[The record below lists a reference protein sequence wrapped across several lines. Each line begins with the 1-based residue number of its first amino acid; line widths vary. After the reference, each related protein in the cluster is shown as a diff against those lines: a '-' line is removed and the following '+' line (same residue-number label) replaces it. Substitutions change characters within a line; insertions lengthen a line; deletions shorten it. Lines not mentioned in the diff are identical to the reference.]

1 MGGVESGEFLWLLL
15 SSVRGQTRWWGV
27 CRRYSV
33 QDERRA
39 AQSSA
44 RRRRWKAV
52 CEEEC
57 RAGFGLLRGGGSAGW
72 PGRVGLGQGAWQKG
86 GLGGSTRL
94 GVQQM
99 LLLLHTSL

>member
-1 MGGVESGEFLWLLL
+1 MGGAESGEFAGAIL
-15 SSVRGQTRWWGV
+15 
-27 CRRYSV
+27 CRMSA
-33 QDERRA
+33 RA

-99 LLLLHTSL
+99 LLLLHTSG